1 MPVTP
6 FHSHPSEPA
15 IVTHGLR
22 KHFGET
28 DALAGIDLSVNQGT
42 IFGLLGPNGAGK
54 TTLVRVL
61 TTLLK
66 PDAGTATVAGFDVLH
81 DGEQVRCR
89 IGVAGQYA
97 TIDELL
103 TGRANLEMIGQ
114 LYHLPRQFA
123 RQRADDLLHRFDLVE
138 ASGRIAKTYSG
149 GMRRRLDLAAS
160 LVIAPPIL
168 FLDEPTTGLDPASR
182 QAVWDMIGELVADGT
197 TVLLTTQYLDEA
209 DRLAD
214 QIAVIDHGRVIA
226 EGSPDQLKAA
236 AGGEQIDLIVR
247 EADRLADAIAIVARE
262 SGSEPRLEEHTRR
275 LTAPVSD
282 GATSLVRVA
291 RDLNAA
297 AISIDDLGLRRP
309 TLDEV
314 FLQLTGRTASE
325 QNASGRASIG
335 KVAA

>member
-1 MPVTP
+1 MSLSP
-6 FHSHPSEPA
+6 FPSHDPA
-15 IVTHGLR
+15 IVTQGLR
-22 KHFGET
+22 KRFGET
-28 DALAGIDLSVNQGT
+28 EALAGIDLTVDQGT

-54 TTLVRVL
+54 TTIVRIL

-66 PDAGTATVAGFDVLH
+66 PDAGAARVAGFDLLT
-81 DGEQVRCR
+81 DGDQVRCR

-97 TIDELL
+97 TVDELL
-103 TGRANLEMIGQ
+103 SGRANLEMIGR
-114 LYHLPRQFA
+114 LYHLPTAMA
-123 RQRADDLLHRFDLVE
+123 RERADDLLRRFDLVE
-138 ASGRIAKTYSG
+138 AAGRIAKTYSG

-182 QAVWDMIGELVADGT
+182 QSVWDMIGELVADGT

-214 QIAVIDHGRVIA
+214 RIAVIDQGRVIA

-236 AGGEQIDLIVR
+236 TGGEQIDLIVR
-247 EADRLADAIAIVARE
+247 DDDRLADAIAIVARE
-262 SGSEPRLEEHTRR
+262 SNAEPRADPHTRR
-275 LTAPVSD
+275 LTAPIPD

-291 RDLNAA
+291 RDLDGA
-297 AISIDDLGLRRP
+297 AIAVDDLGIRRP

-314 FLQLTGRTASE
+314 FLQLTGHTAE
-325 QNASGRASIG
+325 PASPANTITTGQE
-335 KVAA
+335 AA